1 MPDLPPAD
9 AALLRLL
16 QALRER
22 GYAFV
27 TPTPETH
34 GRNLARRV
42 GDKATSL
49 RDVFGWSLP
58 FDESFEPELVALL
71 RDAELIENTP
81 DGPRSAVRV
90 STLGGRLF
98 LHSAYPTEAEDAVF
112 FGPDSYR
119 FAHLITDELQG
130 ACPERIVD
138 VGAGSGVGALVAAGL
153 CPDAEIVMT
162 DVNPRAL
169 RLAHV
174 NAAFAGVEA
183 TFLQGDGVQPVEGA
197 FDLALLNPPYIQD
210 DEERQYRH
218 GGALHGGQLSIDL
231 AEAICAR
238 LSPGGRL
245 ILYTGSAIVDGRD
258 QLRKAL
264 ETRLPDCALRY
275 REIDPDV
282 FGEEL
287 DRDAYA
293 DVERIAVVAAVL
305 TRSR

>member
-1 MPDLPPAD
+1 MPDLPDAD

-16 QALRER
+16 QTLRDR
-22 GYAFV
+22 RYAFV

-34 GRNLARRV
+34 ARNLARRA
-42 GDKATSL
+42 GARAADL
-49 RDVFGWSLP
+49 RDAFGWSLP
-58 FDESFEPELVALL
+58 FLTGFEPELITLL
-71 RDAELIENTP
+71 RDADLLENTP
-81 DGPRSAVRV
+81 DDPRSGVRV
-90 STLGGRLF
+90 ATLDGRLF

-119 FAHLITDELQG
+119 FAQLITDELQG
-130 ACPERIVD
+130 ACPSRIVD
-138 VGAGSGVGALVAAGL
+138 VGAGSGVGALVAASL
-153 CPDAEIVMT
+153 CPDARIVMT

-169 RLAHV
+169 RLARV

-231 AEAICAR
+231 AEAICTR

-258 QLRKAL
+258 QLRQAL
-264 ETRLPDCALRY
+264 ETLLPDCALRY

-287 DRDAYA
+287 DRAAYA

-305 TRSR
+305 TRGS